1 MIEVVLEDKV
11 IKVSP
16 HMTIGQYQQFIR
28 KQEVYKKNPTEL
40 LSLYLNIS
48 MNELRDLPLSSVQ
61 MVESYITNE
70 MTKDFHKDELY
81 ETFEFNG
88 VEYGLENDWSKL
100 SWGAWVDLQVYSSEN
115 IQEHIHLIM
124 STLYRPVVSR
134 DKKGKYKIDKYKS
147 DEIDTRGAEFL
158 DLPIIYW
165 FGVSGF
171 FLLMSTLYINNIE
184 SSLRWTNKLNKMT
197 MKGWEILPKWLQK
210 RIPLGSILLSPTNSL
225 GKI

>member
-1 MIEVVLEDKV
+1 MIEVVIEDRV

-28 KQEVYKKNPTEL
+28 KQDIYKNNPTEL
-40 LSLYLNIS
+40 LSLYLNIP
-48 MNELRDLPLSSVQ
+48 MNELRDLPLSSVK

-70 MTKDFHKDELY
+70 MAKDFHKDEMY
-81 ETFEFNG
+81 ETFELNG

-100 SWGAWVDLQVYSSEN
+100 SWGAWVDLQVYSAEN
-115 IQEHIHLIM
+115 IQDNIHLIM
-124 STLYRPVVSR
+124 STLYRPVTSR
-134 DKKGKYKIDKYKS
+134 DKKGKYKIEKYKS
-147 DEIDTRGAEFL
+147 DDIDSRATEFL

-184 SSLRWTNKLNKMT
+184 NSLRWTNKVNKLM
-197 MKGWEILPKWLQK
+197 MIGWRSLPKWLQK
-210 RIPLGSILLSPTNSL
+210 KTPLDSILLSPINSQR
-225 GKI
+225 KT